1 MTGCEKME
9 FLKHNWGYLL
19 LIAVVLITAA
29 VVWYLLFLAGN
40 QNPYAGGLLVDL
52 NGWRLTDICN
62 QKPCAEGLL
71 VQAAYGIKEMW
82 V

>member
-1 MTGCEKME
+1 ME

-29 VVWYLLFLAGN
+29 VVWYLLFLASN
-40 QNPYAGGLLVDL
+40 QNLYVG
-52 NGWRLTDICN
+52 
-62 QKPCAEGLL
+62 GLL
-71 VQAAYGIKEMW
+71 VQAISGIKEMK

>member
-1 MTGCEKME
+1 ME

-40 QNPYAGGLLVDL
+40 RNPYAGGLLVRAVL
-52 NGWRLTDICN
+52 EL
-62 QKPCAEGLL
+62 
-71 VQAAYGIKEMW
+71 KEMLA
-82 V
+82 

>member
-40 QNPYAGGLLVDL
+40 RNPYAGGLLV
-52 NGWRLTDICN
+52 R
-62 QKPCAEGLL
+62 AFS
-71 VQAAYGIKEMW
+71 GIKEMMA
-82 V
+82 

>member
-29 VVWYLLFLAGN
+29 VVWYLLFLASN
-40 QNPYAGGLLVDL
+40 QNPYAGGLLVQ
-52 NGWRLTDICN
+52 T
-62 QKPCAEGLL
+62 
-71 VQAAYGIKEMW
+71 VSGIKEMW
-82 V
+82 A